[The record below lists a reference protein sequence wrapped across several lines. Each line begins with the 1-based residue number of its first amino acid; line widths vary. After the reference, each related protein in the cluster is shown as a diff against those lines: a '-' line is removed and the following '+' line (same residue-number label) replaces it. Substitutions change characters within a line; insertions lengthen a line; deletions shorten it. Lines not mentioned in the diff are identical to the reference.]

1 MKYYTLNSKDA
12 TSFILNYEI
21 KDKQIIVNYANG
33 EHYII
38 PYANNNEK
46 KILKNWKIK
55 SMMHKILIIC

>member
-21 KDKQIIVNYANG
+21 KNNQIIVNYANG

-38 PYANNNEK
+38 PYTNDNEK
-46 KILKNWKIK
+46 KY
-55 SMMHKILIIC
+55 

>member
-21 KDKQIIVNYANG
+21 KDNQIIVNYENG

-38 PYANNNEK
+38 PYTNDNEK
-46 KILKNWKIK
+46 KY
-55 SMMHKILIIC
+55 